1 MKPRDFPEGFSVMV
15 LEMRPLARVL
25 LCAGIAL
32 LIPRPGTAQWVRLQ
46 RCNGAIPCMIPFG
59 VRYAPDALISAQFG
73 WPSPNSFSGRIALDG
88 KPIVE
93 LDIQPSLPN
102 FAREAAARSFVL
114 AHTPPAF
121 PPPPPPKKADD

>member
-1 MKPRDFPEGFSVMV
+1 
-15 LEMRPLARVL
+15 
-25 LCAGIAL
+25 
-32 LIPRPGTAQWVRLQ
+32 
-46 RCNGAIPCMIPFG
+46 MIPNAWKGFNFDLG
-59 VRYAPDALISAQFG
+59 DQRARYDALISAQFG
-73 WPSPNSFSGRIALDG
+73 WPSPTSFSGRIALDG

-121 PPPPPPKKADD
+121 PPPPAPKPAD